1 MAGNRSTRRA
11 GAEPDDGSAAG
22 SVGSATGSTTGS
34 VGSAGSA
41 AVPDGSPTDPADRPV
56 GDAARRPCLSDEAIT
71 PWEDAGWCDETDWC
85 GRAELVSDEELYA
98 GYLRS
103 LESPPGLE

>member
-22 SVGSATGSTTGS
+22 SVGSAT
-34 VGSAGSA
+34 
-41 AVPDGSPTDPADRPV
+41 GSPTDPADRPV